1 MRVLAA
7 FLPVSAEVPVKA
19 PCQKKKPIT
28 KASTDQSA
36 TTLQENFIFNFP
48 LDTNMTAFV
57 TDVYKSIL

>member
-1 MRVLAA
+1 VLAA
-7 FLPVSAEVPVKA
+7 FLLVSAGTPAKA

-28 KASTDQSA
+28 KANTDQSA
-36 TTLQENFIFNFP
+36 TTLQENFIFNLP